1 MTNFDF
7 NDYVQENKQLIDSYL
22 SKYLEIRYPQKLWES
37 MRYTVLADS
46 KRLRPLLV
54 MESARACGND
64 IENVMPTACAIEM
77 IHSYSL
83 IHDDLPCMDNDDFRR
98 GKPSNHKIYGEA
110 LAVLAGDAMLSY
122 APLVIIK
129 ETPDEVKKELVQKVL
144 QELFE
149 SIGPRGL
156 IAGQV
161 ADIEAENDDVDIA
174 KLEYIHTHK
183 TGKLFIFSLRAGAI
197 LSDSTEE
204 QLNALT
210 DYGKHIGYAFQI
222 ADDILDIIG
231 TKESLGKT
239 PGKDKSSNKK
249 TYPVLFGI
257 NQAREEVQRLCA
269 LAIKQAEEQNV
280 LTPALRSI
288 AEGIWQK
295 VKNK

>member
-64 IENVMPTACAIEM
+64 IKNVIPTACAIEM

-161 ADIEAENDDVDIA
+161 ADIEAENEDVDIA

>member
-1 MTNFDF
+1 MANFDF
-7 NDYVQENKQLIDSYL
+7 NEYIQENKQLIDSYL
-22 SKYLEIRYPQKLWES
+22 NKYLEIRYPQKLWES

-64 IENVMPTACAIEM
+64 IKNVMPTACAIEM

-83 IHDDLPCMDNDDFRR
+83 IHDDLPCMDNDDYRR

-110 LAVLAGDAMLSY
+110 LAVLAGDAVLSY

-149 SIGPRGL
+149 AIGPRGL

-161 ADIEAENDDVDIA
+161 ADIEAENEDIDIA

-257 NQAREEVQRLCA
+257 TQAREEVQRLCA
-269 LAIKQAEEQNV
+269 LAVKQAEEQNV

>member
-1 MTNFDF
+1 MANFDF
-7 NDYVQENKQLIDSYL
+7 NEYIQENKQLIDSYL

-129 ETPDEVKKELVQKVL
+129 ETSDEVRKELVQKVL

-149 SIGPRGL
+149 AIGPRGL

-161 ADIEAENDDVDIA
+161 ADIEAENEDVDIA